1 MRQLSTLLDESGC
14 SALLIIAESSRDP
27 FIAPFVGSARLHK
40 SFVVAPREGPVRLGY
55 FTPMERG
62 EAALSGLELLTPE
75 ALDIERWSREGQ
87 APCQLLANVLSRG
100 LQLSGVTPGN
110 VALSGL
116 APAGQLQAACGQLS
130 GEGWSFQPGGELVQR
145 LRRSKSEDDLASMRK
160 AAEGSMAAMRRVA
173 ETLAG
178 AVEMEGELWLWTEKL
193 KVTNLKNLVAE
204 TLASY
209 GLEQPEGNIIAPA
222 EEGAVPHNVGTEERA
237 LRPGESLVVDLFPRH
252 RLFSDCTRTFCFGEA
267 PEALQQAHAVTLA
280 ALQLAHERTQVG
292 ASTWQL
298 QEAVCEHIQGAG
310 YPTPISEPGT
320 TRGYVHGL
328 GHGVGYA
335 VHELPSFRK
344 EADEVDRTLQAGDVI
359 TLEPGI
365 YEPEQGFAV
374 RLEDMVALTDDG
386 AENLTPLP
394 YDLNPAAW

>member
-1 MRQLSTLLDESGC
+1 MRQLPTLLDASGC
-14 SALLIIAESSRDP
+14 KALVIIAESSRDP
-27 FIAPFVGSARLHK
+27 YIAPFVGAARLHK
-40 SFVVAPREGPVRLGY
+40 SFVVAPREGPIRLGY

-62 EAALSGLELLTPE
+62 EAALSGLDLLTPE
-75 ALDIERWSREGQ
+75 ALDIERWSRQGQ
-87 APCQLLANVLSRG
+87 APWQLLANVLGRA
-100 LQLSGVTPGN
+100 LQLCGVEPGT

-116 APAGQLQAACGQLS
+116 APAGQLQAACGQLA
-130 GEGWSFQPGGELVQR
+130 GEGWSFVPGGELVQR
-145 LRRSKSEDDLASMRK
+145 LRRSKSEDDVASMRT
-160 AAEGSMAAMRRVA
+160 AAEGTGAAMRRVA

-193 KVTNLKNLVAE
+193 KVSNLKTLVAE

-222 EEGAVPHNVGTEERA
+222 EEGAVPHNVGTDDRA
-237 LRPGESLVVDLFPRH
+237 IKPGDSLVVDLFPRH

-267 PEALQQAHAVTLA
+267 SEALQKAHATALA

-298 QEAVCEHIQGAG
+298 QEAVCEHIQSAG
-310 YPTPISEPGT
+310 YPTPISDPGT

-344 EADEVDRTLQAGDVI
+344 EAPEADRTLQVGDVI

-365 YEPEQGFAV
+365 YEPEPGFAV
-374 RLEDMVALTDDG
+374 RLEDLVVLGQDG
-386 AENLTPLP
+386 PENLTPLP